1 MIKKNIGHIKLVRAS
16 PNITAINLKYF
27 ILHTNI
33 TSQFLIVQTIPDWL
47 QLDVVFVSQKQH
59 HDAMKIKSFHCEEKT
74 WSLLRKIC
82 YTHVFSLF
90 CYILSFISFIN
101 QNHKIAF
108 TFCNFVSHDF
118 IIWLVITFYGLE
130 YFSIYFNFSEA
141 RSKFELWRICITLTA
156 FHFWQRK
163 MSLFYHLIHIWKIY
177 FVIFLFCGN
186 FVISLSIFNC
196 HQLYIKALTEKYG
209 NSLQYARKSCQQR

>member
-1 MIKKNIGHIKLVRAS
+1 MNCSGIPEYHCYKLKVFHSTYQYYLAIFDS
-16 PNITAINLKYF
+16 SNHTWLITAGCGFCVTETAPWCNEDKEFPLWRE
-27 ILHTNI
+27 
-33 TSQFLIVQTIPDWL
+33 DM
-47 QLDVVFVSQKQH
+47 VSTEI
-59 HDAMKIKSFHCEEKT
+59 DI
-74 WSLLRKIC
+74 

-186 FVISLSIFNC
+186 FVISLSIFDC